1 MHQIM
6 LNASPLFR
14 SHLIR
19 ESTLQTTA
27 IFFYPTETKAQ
38 KSSQC
43 LFPACSHPCTSLYPL
58 CTHFPC
64 KTRAWPTCAP
74 PALFCLRN
82 TTSDMSESEEKL
94 LSRQRKRESD
104 SFLFTCSLIFTSV
117 ATAHKHRR
125 ACVDILKWEKI

>member
-1 MHQIM
+1 M
-6 LNASPLFR
+6 LLPSPLLR
-14 SHLIR
+14 SHLIT

-27 IFFYPTETKAQ
+27 IFFFNPTETKAQ

-43 LFPACSHPCTSLYPL
+43 LFPACSHPGTSLYPL

-94 LSRQRKRESD
+94 LSRQETRER
-104 SFLFTCSLIFTSV
+104 LFSLYSLIFKSV